1 VATPFSSLPPTR
13 PGRWADVM
21 MSLPH
26 DANARPDDVISRTNA
41 GSRSKA
47 KLLLRKKKHQ
57 EVLLANADQQLAN
70 IEELVRRNACTL
82 LFLQPSLGG
91 LHNSIAVLHAIL
103 TSHPIPRLPVT
114 PSRQIVQ
121 PSLCPFSREVNAA
134 CMLWSYSLVISP
146 ARKFGST

>member
-1 VATPFSSLPPTR
+1 
-13 PGRWADVM
+13 M

-70 IEELVRRNACTL
+70 IEELVRRNSCTM

-91 LHNSIAVLHAIL
+91 LHISIALLHAIL
-103 TSHPIPRLPVT
+103 TSHPT
-114 PSRQIVQ
+114 PSRHTFPSNRPALAMPCQ
-121 PSLCPFSREVNAA
+121 PR
-134 CMLWSYSLVISP
+134 
-146 ARKFGST
+146 G